1 MLWCFTDALF
11 HNSVSLSWSRKT
23 KKPLSNAEGSEM
35 THLILLKWL
44 HSYCLSVSLKT
55 LILPVEVCKGL
66 EWFEGKHKMD
76 HRWDENGCIAAL
88 FISLPY
94 LAGGWRLLLTPWF
107 IEKIS
112 FLLISQ
118 GRSGSR
124 TILLFGFWC
133 EKNWFLKSYKPRY
146 TVRFAAYHFICK
158 IYITAWRLSGH
169 KACKPT
175 PKSNI

>member
-1 MLWCFTDALF
+1 MLCFITLCHWAEAEKQKNLCPMLKAQKW
-11 HNSVSLSWSRKT
+11 HIWSYWSGSTATVSLWAWR
-23 KKPLSNAEGSEM
+23 
-35 THLILLKWL
+35 
-44 HSYCLSVSLKT
+44 T

-124 TILLFGFWC
+124 TILLFGFLC